1 MDSYQA
7 TAALEW
13 WANTSLCLG
22 GYEVLVTVR
31 VTGDDWACEAVFGPE
46 PLSDEDR
53 EGFDFLMDLDPVF
66 TLRFHEGSEIL
77 VDVRRTGDAGRLV
90 LTAFEASESLSSEA
104 LAMAAEVGAALRAAR
119 PGGGS
124 AAPRG

>member
-1 MDSYQA
+1 MDSFQGTA
-7 TAALEW
+7 TLDW
-13 WANTSLCLG
+13 WANGSLRLG
-22 GYEVLVTVR
+22 GYEVQVTVG
-31 VTGDDWACEAVFGPE
+31 VAGDEWACEAAFGPE
-46 PLSDEDR
+46 PRSDEDR

-66 TLRFHEGSEIL
+66 TLRFDEGSEIL
-77 VDVRRTGDAGRLV
+77 VNVRRTGDAGRLV

-104 LAMAAEVGAALRAAR
+104 LTMAAEVGAALRAAR